1 MTLALFSVSWAFVGS
16 NFEEKNSS
24 FKKKKKNCEK
34 KKRSLKKSIEAQVL
48 QKKQLLQH
56 GGDLQKVNQHRG
68 TIQKKIG
75 KCIFFDLVKNGI
87 FRKNV
92 ISYSINL
99 NAAQLIQ
106 RLKVNISIISSQVSK
121 VAI

>member
-1 MTLALFSVSWAFVGS
+1 M
-16 NFEEKNSS
+16 
-24 FKKKKKNCEK
+24 KKKKNCEK

-48 QKKQLLQH
+48 QK
-56 GGDLQKVNQHRG
+56 NQHRG

-75 KCIFFDLVKNGI
+75 ECIFFDLVKNGI